1 MYVVNMSSTLKP
13 SLKKKKLASI
23 LLKHFDSPGSLKTK
37 QYYSYED
44 Q

>member
-13 SLKKKKLASI
+13 YLKKKLASI